1 MRQASTI
8 DRYLLYGEPPREAE
22 LRFMHIERIATRSG
36 SHEWSIKPHTH
47 SDLHQVLL
55 LETGGG
61 TMWAEAEMT
70 RFEAP
75 AILVIPAGT
84 VHAFE
89 FMPQTD
95 GEALTVAETLAHD
108 AGRGD
113 PVLTGLLQVPGC
125 FEISQADLAAHELP
139 EAFQALA
146 REFIWSAPA
155 RMPMIEAHLIR
166 ILVGVGRLALERR
179 STALPNST
187 GDALLI
193 ERFRQLIEKNF
204 REKTSVRQYASM
216 LGVTESR
223 LLTACRSVHGEP
235 AVKLIQQR
243 RVVEAQRYLLYT
255 MLSAS
260 EISFALGFQDPSY
273 FSRFFVKCVGE
284 TPSAYRARRLLQ

>member
-1 MRQASTI
+1 MSYPPAI

-22 LRFMHIERIATRSG
+22 LRFMHIERIAKRSG

-55 LETGGG
+55 LTTGGG
-61 TMWAEAEMT
+61 TMWAEAEVT

-75 AILVIPAGT
+75 AVLVIPAGI

-89 FMPQTD
+89 FMPETD
-95 GEALTVAETLAHD
+95 DDVLTVAKTLIDD

-113 PVLTGLLQVPGC
+113 AVITGLLQVPGC
-125 FEISQADLAAHELP
+125 FDVSDAVLPPHQIP

-155 RMPMIEAHLIR
+155 RTPMIEAHLIR

-204 REKTSVRQYASM
+204 R
-216 LGVTESR
+216 
-223 LLTACRSVHGEP
+223 
-235 AVKLIQQR
+235 
-243 RVVEAQRYLLYT
+243 
-255 MLSAS
+255 
-260 EISFALGFQDPSY
+260 
-273 FSRFFVKCVGE
+273 
-284 TPSAYRARRLLQ
+284 